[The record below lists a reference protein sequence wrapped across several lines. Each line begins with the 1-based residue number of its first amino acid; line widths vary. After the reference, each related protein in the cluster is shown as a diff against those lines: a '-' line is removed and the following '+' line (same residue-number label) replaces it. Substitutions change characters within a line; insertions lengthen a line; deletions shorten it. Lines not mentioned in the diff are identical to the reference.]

1 MASNLHTP
9 QMMKGI
15 SKKSAKVPTLS
26 ELMAPSQ
33 IKKDGQ
39 GARLSTDM
47 IFDARADPFYTPS
60 IMRMQPAYLF
70 AETGEPCIGTT
81 DLGGVTAMRVKPRD
95 GAPQTFG
102 IYPQPKLGSR
112 SGVFGLS
119 VNKCEVKNSKN
130 KILRSGNNF
139 RHFMK
144 PPFPEF
150 KQ

>member
-81 DLGGVTAMRVKPRD
+81 DLGGITAMRVKPRD
-95 GAPQTFG
+95 GAPQTYG
-102 IYPQPKLGSR
+102 IYSQPKLGTR

-130 KILRSGNNF
+130 KILRAPNNF
-139 RHFMK
+139 RAHLK